1 MRLTKHH
8 GLGNEFLIAL
18 EDELPADPDKLA
30 KRWCDRTGGEGADGL
45 IFGLPGDPDADIDIT
60 MVLFNA
66 DGSRAEISGNGI
78 RCLAQAVLRQPDRAD
93 GGAASLM
100 IATDAGIRQVSVHSD
115 EEGRSVNDAR
125 AVRAWV
131 NMGPVTMSRK
141 PVDIDYPHA
150 LRMARLD
157 VGNPHLVILVPDVDA
172 VDVAADG
179 ERLSAQAGGVNVQ
192 FISERPGEDA
202 IDLRVWERGVGVTQA
217 CGTGACAAARAARQ
231 WGLVGTQLQVFM
243 LGGDVVVQL
252 VGDDVTLIGPAV
264 YVEPEKL

>member
-1 MRLTKHH
+1 M
-8 GLGNEFLIAL
+8 
-18 EDELPADPDKLA
+18 
-30 KRWCDRTGGEGADGL
+30 GADGL
-45 IFGLPGDPDADIDIT
+45 IFGILPQPDDAETEIDVT

-78 RCLAQAVLRQPDRAD
+78 RCLAQAVLRQPGRAD

-100 IATDAGIRQVSVHSD
+100 IATDAGIRQVAVHSD
-115 EEGRSVNDAR
+115 EEDRPIESANK
-125 AVRAWV
+125 VRAWV

-141 PVDIDYPHA
+141 RVDIDHPEA
-150 LRMARLD
+150 LRMAWLHA
-157 VGNPHLVILVPDVDA
+157 GNPHLVILVPDVDA

-179 ERLSAQAGGVNVQ
+179 ERLSALAGGVNVQ

-243 LGGDVVVQL
+243 LGGDVVVQF
-252 VGDDVTLIGPAV
+252 VGDDVTLIGPAE
-264 YVEPEKL
+264 YVATVHCD